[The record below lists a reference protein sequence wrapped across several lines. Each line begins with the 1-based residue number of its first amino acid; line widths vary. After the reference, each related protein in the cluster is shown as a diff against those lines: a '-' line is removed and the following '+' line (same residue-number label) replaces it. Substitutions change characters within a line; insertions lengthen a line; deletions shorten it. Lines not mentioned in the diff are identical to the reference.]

1 MTGVGIAANLKT
13 EQRLDTSMIQMIDMI
28 TMPSAELNEKIKEEA
43 AVNPALDVRENTSSY
58 EALAAKGGYSRTFSD
73 EANSRAY
80 SDDDDEASS
89 WFEKTVSE
97 KEDLKDHLVKELGC
111 LDLTSPVRE
120 TAETIISALDP
131 GGFTGPDPGTL
142 VPERLKK
149 YVPDALKAVQ
159 SLDPTGVGAKDW
171 KEALMLQIREIEKN
185 KEERQR
191 YRDIIYKGLDYIKNG
206 EEDKLA
212 RCLRIGRE
220 DLDAMIAVLKSL
232 TPFPGLKYTSAY
244 TPYIF
249 PELSI
254 TVEDG
259 VIVMHTL
266 SGGLVDVAINEDY
279 IELGE
284 KLKDAEGTKEKE
296 AKRYIKRNLTSA
308 ENLMKLL
315 SYRKTTIEKMGL
327 LLIKKQRDF
336 FLYGPM
342 HLSAMTMT
350 KAAEELGISVSTVS
364 KLAQEKYILTP
375 WGTLPLRF
383 FFSTEVKSGNDDE
396 VSKTAVI
403 YRIKEIIEGNT
414 TGKKLTDQKIS
425 EMLGEEGLTVA
436 RRTVNKYR
444 REIGE

>member
-1 MTGVGIAANLKT
+1 MATVGISTNLKT

-28 TMPSAELNEKIKEEA
+28 TMPCAELNEKIKEEA
-43 AVNPALDVRENTSSY
+43 AVNPALDVKENTSSY
-58 EALAAKGGYSRTFSD
+58 EAIAARSGSSCTFSD
-73 EANSRAY
+73 EANSKEY
-80 SDDDDEASS
+80 SDDDTSM
-89 WFEKTVSE
+89 WFERTVGE
-97 KEDLKDHLVKELGC
+97 REDLKDHLIKELGC
-111 LDLTSPVRE
+111 LSLSPEIRE
-120 TAETIISALDP
+120 TAENIISALDP
-131 GGFTGPDPGTL
+131 SGFTGPEPETL
-142 VPERLKK
+142 VPERLKE
-149 YVPDALKAVQ
+149 YVSDALKAVQ

-171 KEALMLQIREIEKN
+171 KEALMLQIREIEKDRD
-185 KEERQR
+185 ERQR
-191 YRDIIYKGLDYIKNG
+191 YRDIIYKGLEYIKNG

-212 RCLRIGRE
+212 RALRIGRE
-220 DLDAMIAVLKSL
+220 DLDAMLGVLKSL

-259 VIVMHTL
+259 VIVMRTL
-266 SGGLVDVAINEDY
+266 SGGVVDVEINEDY
-279 IELGE
+279 VALGE
-284 KLKDAEGTKEKE
+284 SLKDEAGTKEKE
-296 AKRYIKRNLTSA
+296 ARRYIKRNLTSA

-327 LLIKKQRDF
+327 LLIKRQRDF

-342 HLSAMTMT
+342 HLNAMTMT

-383 FFSTEVKSGNDDE
+383 FFSTEVKSENDD

-403 YRIKEIIEGNT
+403 YRIKEIIENNS
-414 TGKKLTDQKIS
+414 TGKKLTDQKIAD
-425 EMLGEEGLTVA
+425 MLQDEGLKVA

-444 REIGE
+444 RELGE

>member
-1 MTGVGIAANLKT
+1 MAGVSIAANLKT

-28 TMPSAELNEKIKEEA
+28 TMPCAELNEKIKEEA
-43 AVNPALDVRENTSSY
+43 AVNPALDVRESTSSY

-73 EANSRAY
+73 EANSKEY
-80 SDDDDEASS
+80 SDDDDSSS

-97 KEDLKDHLVKELGC
+97 KEDLKEHLMKELGC
-111 LDLTSPVRE
+111 LDLTPPVRE

-131 GGFTGPDPGTL
+131 GGFTGPEPETL
-142 VPERLKK
+142 VPDRLKE
-149 YVPDALKAVQ
+149 YVPEGVKAVQ

-171 KEALMLQIREIEKN
+171 KEALMLQIREIEKDRD
-185 KEERQR
+185 ERQR
-191 YRDIIYKGLDYIKNG
+191 YRDIIYRGLEYIKNG

-212 RCLRIGRE
+212 RALRIGRE
-220 DLDAMIAVLKSL
+220 DLDAMIDVLKSL

-259 VIVMHTL
+259 VIVMRTL

-279 IELGE
+279 VELGE
-284 KLKDAEGTKEKE
+284 KLKDAEGAKEKE
-296 AKRYIKRNLTSA
+296 AKRYIKRNLASA

-327 LLIKKQRDF
+327 LLIRKQRDF

-342 HLSAMTMT
+342 HLNAMTMT

-383 FFSTEVKSGNDDE
+383 FFSTEVKSGSDDD

-403 YRIKEIIEGNT
+403 YRIKEIIENNG

-425 EMLGEEGLTVA
+425 DMLRDEGLIVA

>member
-1 MTGVGIAANLKT
+1 M
-13 EQRLDTSMIQMIDMI
+13 
-28 TMPSAELNEKIKEEA
+28 
-43 AVNPALDVRENTSSY
+43 
-58 EALAAKGGYSRTFSD
+58 
-73 EANSRAY
+73 
-80 SDDDDEASS
+80 
-89 WFEKTVSE
+89 
-97 KEDLKDHLVKELGC
+97 KELGC
-111 LDLTSPVRE
+111 LDLNPPVRE
-120 TAETIISALDP
+120 TAENIISALDP
-131 GGFTGPDPGTL
+131 SGFTGPEPETL
-142 VPERLKK
+142 VPGRLKE
-149 YVPDALKAVQ
+149 YVPDAVKAVQ

-171 KEALMLQIREIEKN
+171 KEALMLQVREIENN

-191 YRDIIYKGLDYIKNG
+191 YRDIIYRGLEYIKNG
-206 EEDKLA
+206 DEDKLA
-212 RCLRIGRE
+212 RSLRIGRE

-232 TPFPGLKYTSAY
+232 TPFPGLKYTSVY

-259 VIVMHTL
+259 VIVMRTL

-279 IELGE
+279 VELGE
-284 KLKDAEGTKEKE
+284 KLKDAQGAKEKE

-342 HLSAMTMT
+342 HLNAMTMT

-364 KLAQEKYILTP
+364 KLAQEKYIQTP

-383 FFSTEVKSGNDDE
+383 FFSTEVKSGSDDD

-403 YRIKEIIEGNT
+403 YRIKEIIEKNG

-425 EMLGEEGLTVA
+425 DMLREEGLTVA

>member
-1 MTGVGIAANLKT
+1 MAGISIAANLKT

-28 TMPSAELNEKIKEEA
+28 TMPCAELNEKIKEEA

-58 EALAAKGGYSRTFSD
+58 EALTAKGGYSHTFSD
-73 EANSRAY
+73 EANSKEY
-80 SDDDDEASS
+80 SDDDDSSS

-97 KEDLKDHLVKELGC
+97 REDLKDHLMKELGC
-111 LDLTSPVRE
+111 LDLNPPVRE
-120 TAETIISALDP
+120 TAENIISALDP
-131 GGFTGPDPGTL
+131 SGFTGPEPETL
-142 VPERLKK
+142 VPGRLKE
-149 YVPDALKAVQ
+149 YVPDAVKAVQ

-171 KEALMLQIREIEKN
+171 KEALMLQVREIENN

-191 YRDIIYKGLDYIKNG
+191 YRDIIYRGLEYIKNG
-206 EEDKLA
+206 DEDKLA
-212 RCLRIGRE
+212 RSLRIGRE

-232 TPFPGLKYTSAY
+232 TPFPGLKYTSVY

-259 VIVMHTL
+259 VIVMRTL

-279 IELGE
+279 VELGE
-284 KLKDAEGTKEKE
+284 KLKDAQGAKEKE

-342 HLSAMTMT
+342 YLNAMTMT

-364 KLAQEKYILTP
+364 KLAQEKYIQTP

-383 FFSTEVKSGNDDE
+383 FFSTEVKSGSDDD

-403 YRIKEIIEGNT
+403 YRIKEIIEKNG

-425 EMLGEEGLTVA
+425 DMLREEGLTVA

>member
-1 MTGVGIAANLKT
+1 MATVGISTNLKT
-13 EQRLDTSMIQMIDMI
+13 EQRLDTSIIQMIDMI
-28 TMPSAELNEKIKEEA
+28 TMPCAELNEKIKEEA

-58 EALAAKGGYSRTFSD
+58 EAIAARSGSTRTFSD
-73 EANSRAY
+73 EANSKEY
-80 SDDDDEASS
+80 SDDDTSM
-89 WFEKTVSE
+89 WFERTVGE
-97 KEDLKDHLVKELGC
+97 REDLKDHLMKELGC
-111 LDLTSPVRE
+111 LSLSSEVRE
-120 TAETIISALDP
+120 TAENIISALDP
-131 GGFTGPDPGTL
+131 SGFTGPEPESL
-142 VPERLKK
+142 VPERLKE
-149 YVPDALKAVQ
+149 YVPDAVKAVQ

-171 KEALMLQIREIEKN
+171 KEALMLQIREIEKDRD
-185 KEERQR
+185 ERQR
-191 YRDIIYKGLDYIKNG
+191 YRDIIYNGLEYIKNG

-212 RCLRIGRE
+212 RALRIGRE
-220 DLDAMIAVLKSL
+220 DLDAMLDVLKSL

-259 VIVMHTL
+259 VIVMKTL
-266 SGGLVDVAINEDY
+266 SGGVVDVEINEDY
-279 IELGE
+279 VALGE
-284 KLKDAEGTKEKE
+284 SLKNETGAKEKE
-296 AKRYIKRNLTSA
+296 AKRYIKRNLSSA

-327 LLIKKQRDF
+327 LLIKRQRDF

-342 HLSAMTMT
+342 HLNAMTMT

-403 YRIKEIIEGNT
+403 YRIKEIIENNS
-414 TGKKLTDQKIS
+414 TGKKLTDQKIAD
-425 EMLGEEGLTVA
+425 MLQDEGLKVA

>member
-1 MTGVGIAANLKT
+1 MAGISIAANLKT

-28 TMPSAELNEKIKEEA
+28 TMPCAELNEKIKEEA

-58 EALAAKGGYSRTFSD
+58 EALTAKGGYSHTFSD
-73 EANSRAY
+73 EANSKEY
-80 SDDDDEASS
+80 SDDDDSSS

-97 KEDLKDHLVKELGC
+97 REDLKDHLMKELGC
-111 LDLTSPVRE
+111 LDLNPPVRE
-120 TAETIISALDP
+120 TAENIISALDP
-131 GGFTGPDPGTL
+131 SGFTGPEPETL
-142 VPERLKK
+142 VPGRLKE
-149 YVPDALKAVQ
+149 YVPDAVKAVQ

-171 KEALMLQIREIEKN
+171 KEALMLQVREIENN

-191 YRDIIYKGLDYIKNG
+191 YRDIIYRGLEYIKNG
-206 EEDKLA
+206 DEDKLA
-212 RCLRIGRE
+212 RSLRIGRE

-232 TPFPGLKYTSAY
+232 TPFPGLKYTSVY

-259 VIVMHTL
+259 VIVMRTL

-279 IELGE
+279 VELGE
-284 KLKDAEGTKEKE
+284 KLKDAQGAKEKE

-342 HLSAMTMT
+342 HLNAMTMT

-364 KLAQEKYILTP
+364 KLAQEKYIQTP

-383 FFSTEVKSGNDDE
+383 FFSTEVKSGSDDD

-403 YRIKEIIEGNT
+403 YRIKEIIEKNG

-425 EMLGEEGLTVA
+425 DMLREEGLTVA

>member
-1 MTGVGIAANLKT
+1 MPGVSIAANLKT

-28 TMPSAELNEKIKEEA
+28 TMPCAELNEKIKEEA

-58 EALAAKGGYSRTFSD
+58 EALAAKGGYSRTFPD
-73 EANSRAY
+73 EANSKEY
-80 SDDDDEASS
+80 SDDDDSS
-89 WFEKTVSE
+89 YWFERTVSE
-97 KEDLKDHLVKELGC
+97 KEDLKDHLMKELGC
-111 LDLTSPVRE
+111 LDLNPPVRE

-131 GGFTGPDPGTL
+131 SGFTGPEPENL
-142 VPERLKK
+142 VPERLKE
-149 YVPDALKAVQ
+149 YVPDGIKAVQ
-159 SLDPTGVGAKDW
+159 SLEPTGVGAKDW
-171 KEALMLQIREIEKN
+171 KEALMLQIREIEKDRD
-185 KEERQR
+185 ERQR
-191 YRDIIYKGLDYIKNG
+191 YRDIIYRGLDYIKNG
-206 EEDKLA
+206 EKDKLA
-212 RCLRIGRE
+212 RFLRIGRE
-220 DLDAMIAVLKSL
+220 DLDAMIDVLKSL
-232 TPFPGLKYTSAY
+232 TPFPGLKYTSVY

-259 VIVMHTL
+259 VIVMRTL
-266 SGGLVDVAINEDY
+266 SGGLVDVAVNEDY
-279 IELGE
+279 VELGE
-284 KLKDAEGTKEKE
+284 KLKNAEGAKEKE

-342 HLSAMTMT
+342 HLNAMTMT

-383 FFSTEVKSGNDDE
+383 FFSTEVKSGSDDD

-403 YRIKEIIEGNT
+403 YRIKEIIEKNA

-425 EMLGEEGLTVA
+425 DMLRDEGLIVA

>member
-1 MTGVGIAANLKT
+1 MAGISIAANLKT

-28 TMPSAELNEKIKEEA
+28 TMPCAELNEKIKEEA

-58 EALAAKGGYSRTFSD
+58 EALTAKGGYSHTFSD
-73 EANSRAY
+73 EANSKEY
-80 SDDDDEASS
+80 SDDDDSSS

-97 KEDLKDHLVKELGC
+97 REDLKDHLMKELGC
-111 LDLTSPVRE
+111 LDLNPPVRE
-120 TAETIISALDP
+120 TAENIISALDP
-131 GGFTGPDPGTL
+131 SGFTGPEPETL
-142 VPERLKK
+142 VPGRLKE
-149 YVPDALKAVQ
+149 YVPDAVKAVQ

-171 KEALMLQIREIEKN
+171 KEALMLQVREIENN

-191 YRDIIYKGLDYIKNG
+191 YRDIIYRGLEYIKNG
-206 EEDKLA
+206 DEDKLA
-212 RCLRIGRE
+212 RSLRIGRE

-232 TPFPGLKYTSAY
+232 TPFPGLKYTSVY

-259 VIVMHTL
+259 VIVMRTL

-279 IELGE
+279 VELGE
-284 KLKDAEGTKEKE
+284 KLKDAQGAKEKE

-342 HLSAMTMT
+342 HLNAMTMT

-383 FFSTEVKSGNDDE
+383 FFSTEVKSGSDDD

-403 YRIKEIIEGNT
+403 YRIKEIIEKNG

-425 EMLGEEGLTVA
+425 DMLREEGLTVA